1 MSSKRKK
8 DYREV
13 FQHIWDMLK
22 VDGDSSV
29 PKNKEVMQDFD
40 IAAWQG
46 AELAMPNVKL
56 ADVTFIFAKPNL
68 GT

>member
-46 AELAMPNVKL
+46 AELAMQNVK
-56 ADVTFIFAKPNL
+56 
-68 GT
+68 